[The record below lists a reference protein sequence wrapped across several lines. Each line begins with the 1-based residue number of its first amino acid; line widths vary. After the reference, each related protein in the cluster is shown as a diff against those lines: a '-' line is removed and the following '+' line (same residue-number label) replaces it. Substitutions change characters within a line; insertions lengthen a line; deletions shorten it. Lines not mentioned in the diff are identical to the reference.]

1 MSGKTRQ
8 ERQEAAMELLRAGDW
23 AVLGLDME
31 DGLYAAIALSVVAG
45 GAPKDHILWEVAR
58 RFNDRAEQTD
68 YWAQE
73 LGQE

>member
-1 MSGKTRQ
+1 MNGKTPQ

-23 AVLGLDME
+23 APLGLDMPA
-31 DGLYAAIALSVVAG
+31 GLYARIAVAVVAG
-45 GAPKDHILWEVAR
+45 IPQKDSTLWEVAR

>member
-1 MSGKTRQ
+1 MSGKTQQ
-8 ERQEAAMELLRAGDW
+8 ERQEAALKLLQAGDW

-31 DGLYAAIALSVVAG
+31 DGLYAAIALSVVTG
-45 GAPKDHILWEVAR
+45 VAPKDSTLWEVAR